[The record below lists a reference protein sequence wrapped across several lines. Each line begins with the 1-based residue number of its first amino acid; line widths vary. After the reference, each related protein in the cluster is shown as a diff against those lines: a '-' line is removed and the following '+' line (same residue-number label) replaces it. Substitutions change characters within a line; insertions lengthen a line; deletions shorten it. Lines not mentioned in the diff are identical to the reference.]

1 MLAAP
6 PSPTCWDCWASL
18 PRKAGNCCISRL
30 CLAVLSAQL
39 SFQATAL
46 PEQQQDMILCA
57 DCPCL
62 RASEHSY
69 VLLLLLER
77 VLGQSSNPSL

>member
-1 MLAAP
+1 M
-6 PSPTCWDCWASL
+6 
-18 PRKAGNCCISRL
+18 
-30 CLAVLSAQL
+30 LSAQL